1 MQKSSRRKLLLL
13 GMGSFGTLAT
23 TQVSVKASS
32 QKQHIMNESVVQQV
46 RDRQEIIDTINRIGL
61 TADFRDWSACQAC
74 FAESVEVDY
83 TSLMGGEP
91 NIISSDTLTKQWQLF
106 FDRTFK
112 TTQHLIGSHSV
123 TPSGNSA
130 TCLSQFQAHHVLI
143 NPTEERTW
151 TLGGFYVH
159 ELVRTIDVWRVHK
172 MKMTWTWEAGS
183 RPFA

>member
-1 MQKSSRRKLLLL
+1 MQKSSRCKLLLL

-61 TADFRDWSACQAC
+61 TADLCDWSACQAC

-106 FDRTFK
+106 F
-112 TTQHLIGSHSV
+112 G
-123 TPSGNSA
+123 
-130 TCLSQFQAHHVLI
+130 
-143 NPTEERTW
+143 
-151 TLGGFYVH
+151 
-159 ELVRTIDVWRVHK
+159 
-172 MKMTWTWEAGS
+172 
-183 RPFA
+183 